1 MAIRQMTGR
10 VSEGG
15 NWEPLPEGDYTVQI
29 DQVEF
34 GTNKNT
40 DTPHMM
46 VKGHV
51 VSGAHADKKVT
62 IFYSGSPKSLWKTT
76 ALLDAAE
83 VTYEKVTAGDDTD
96 GTALETVEFD
106 DEDLLGCEI
115 TYYVSQRDHQGKT
128 QNDFNKERRPAGAKA
143 PAAPAGRTPAAAPAG
158 RTQAAAPA
166 GRQQAAAP
174 APAPAAA
181 PVQASGRTRR
191 TAT

>member
-1 MAIRQMTGR
+1 MTGR

-34 GTNKNT
+34 GTNKT
-40 DTPHMM
+40 SDLPHMM

-51 VSGAHADKKVT
+51 VGGAHADKKVT
-62 IFYSGSPKSLWKTT
+62 IFYSGSVKSLWKTQ

-83 VTYEKVTAGDDTD
+83 VSYEKATAGVDED
-96 GTALETVEFD
+96 GTAMETVEFD
-106 DEDLLGCEI
+106 DEDLLGCEV
-115 TYYVSQRDHQGKT
+115 TFYVSQRDHQGKM
-128 QNDFNKERRPAGAKA
+128 QNDFNKERSPAGTKKPA
-143 PAAPAGRTPAAAPAG
+143 AAPAGRTPAAAPAG

-166 GRQQAAAP
+166 R